1 MLSEM
6 REGERVEESIVQ
18 VRTGH
23 DESPQEKPRDLR
35 GFPTRER
42 LKGLGPSTFCMA
54 NGMSS
59 AVTCLFYLQID
70 VVSDLGAPRREIWI
84 PAK

>member
-23 DESPQEKPRDLR
+23 DESPQEKPARFAGLSVK
-35 GFPTRER
+35 R
-42 LKGLGPSTFCMA
+42 LKGLEPSTFCMA

-70 VVSDLGAPRREIWI
+70 IVSDLGAPRREIWI